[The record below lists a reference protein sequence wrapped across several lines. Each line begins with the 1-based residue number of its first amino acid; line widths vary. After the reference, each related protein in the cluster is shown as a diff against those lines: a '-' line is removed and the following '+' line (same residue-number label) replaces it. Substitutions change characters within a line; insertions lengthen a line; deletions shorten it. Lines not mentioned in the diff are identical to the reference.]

1 MVDVFDEVEDQIR
14 TERYKTLLLKVL
26 PWVIGVAVLAL
37 AVTLGYW
44 AWTSNQTKQ
53 ADKAAEQYV
62 AAMEIAGRGDPAKA
76 FTALT
81 EVAKSPNK
89 TYRALAL
96 LQQGGIRQEENKTA
110 EAVKL
115 YDEAAAATGEP
126 LIADLAR
133 LKSALALLDTAPYK
147 DIEGRLTPLLEE
159 KRPYRLQARE
169 ALAFAKLMAGRTAE
183 ARTDFAGLSTVLG
196 ASEGM
201 RERAQAAMALI
212 DSGSAATLPAA
223 VKAAVAM
230 PDMPAPQ
237 ALPPAVSPAPQAQQ
251 GPAQ

>member
-1 MVDVFDEVEDQIR
+1 MVDVFEEVEDQIR
-14 TERYKTLLLKVL
+14 TERYKSLLLKVL
-26 PWVIGVAVLAL
+26 PWAIGMAVLAL
-37 AVTLGYW
+37 AVTFGYW
-44 AWTSNQTKQ
+44 LWTSNQTKQ

-62 AAMEIAGRGDPAKA
+62 AALETGAQGDPAKTFA
-76 FTALT
+76 ALG

-96 LQQGGIRQEENKTA
+96 LQQGGIRQEEGKTA

-115 YDEAAAATGEP
+115 FDEAAAATSEP
-126 LIADLAR
+126 LIVDLAR

-169 ALAFAKLMAGRTAE
+169 ALAFAKVLAGRTAE
-183 ARTDFAGLSTVLG
+183 ARTDFSNLSTILG

-201 RERAQAAMALI
+201 RERAQAAVALI
-212 DSGSAATLPAA
+212 DSGSAAALPAA

-230 PDMPAPQ
+230 PEMPAPQ
-237 ALPPAVSPAPQAQQ
+237 ALPPVASPAPQAQQ

>member
-1 MVDVFDEVEDQIR
+1 MVDVFEEVEDQIR
-14 TERYKTLLLKVL
+14 TERYKSLVLKVL
-26 PWVIGVAVLAL
+26 PWAIGAAVIAL
-37 AVTLGYW
+37 AAALGYW

-62 AAMEIAGRGDPAKA
+62 AALETAGKGDQAKA
-76 FTALT
+76 FTAFG
-81 EVAKSPNK
+81 EVAKSSDK
-89 TYRALAL
+89 TYAALAL
-96 LQQGGIRQEENKTA
+96 LMQGGIRQEEGKAA

-115 YDEAAAATGEP
+115 YDQAAAATSEP

-169 ALAFAKLMAGRTAE
+169 ALAFAKLLAGRTAE
-183 ARTDFAGLSTVLG
+183 ARTDFSGLSTVLG

-201 RERAQAAMALI
+201 RQRAQAAMGLI
-212 DSGSAATLPAA
+212 DSGSAAALPAA
-223 VKAAVAM
+223 VKAAIAM
-230 PDMPAPQ
+230 PEAPPQ
-237 ALPPAVSPAPQAQQ
+237 VLPPALSPAPQAQQ